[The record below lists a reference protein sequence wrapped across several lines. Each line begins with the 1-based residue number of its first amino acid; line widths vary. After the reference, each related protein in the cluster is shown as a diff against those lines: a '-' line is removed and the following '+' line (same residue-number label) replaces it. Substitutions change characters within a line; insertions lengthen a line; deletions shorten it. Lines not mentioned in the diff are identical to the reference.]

1 MFIFAYQLTT
11 NMKAATLINRLSKV
25 ERLRNL
31 MAKEGNI
38 FKVQQATHIIK
49 QLSNQL
55 AYYQIKDLHKYN

>member
-1 MFIFAYQLTT
+1 
-11 NMKAATLINRLSKV
+11 MKAATLINRLSKV